1 MQPFSNISALN
12 QYRLAQLMGF
22 GSNVDATIG
31 SEATALYEHTYASL
45 LMETYL
51 YRPTGVNLSFYPPD
65 STQSITTFSPYVSD
79 NLPNKFVIIRSSAR
93 SNVVSDKGKR
103 EGILLSIAVTQSS
116 IETYQTFNEDKLD
129 FASKDTLQ
137 GVKAMSIEFVDEFN
151 QPLTFRTPYEL
162 KVGVYFK

>member
-1 MQPFSNISALN
+1 
-12 QYRLAQLMGF
+12 
-22 GSNVDATIG
+22 
-31 SEATALYEHTYASL
+31 
-45 LMETYL
+45 METYL
-51 YRPTGVNLSFYPPD
+51 FHPIAVNLVFYPPNP
-65 STQSITTFSPYVSD
+65 QQQITLFSPYVSD

-137 GVKAMSIEFVDEFN
+137 GVKAMSIDIVDEFN

-162 KVGVYFK
+162 KIGVYFK